1 MSVNTTVLSN
11 NNFTVCV
18 KYEDKLVNLAI
29 NSCRPSFIVING
41 EESLCV
47 EIDSSD
53 IFREEIKHFVN
64 EIEKNTITKDVSKIT
79 KHVLVI
85 LKIKESIET
94 GKEVF
99 INDNSIY

>member
-1 MSVNTTVLSN
+1 MPTDTTV
-11 NNFTVCV
+11 C
-18 KYEDKLVNLAI
+18 
-29 NSCRPSFIVING
+29 
-41 EESLCV
+41 
-47 EIDSSD
+47 EIDGSD
-53 IFREEIKHFVN
+53 IFREEIKYFVN
-64 EIEKNTITKDVSKIT
+64 EIEINTITKDVSKII